1 MGRLCQIWGFHSGG
15 YNLTV
20 RKFTE
25 NLKSI
30 CVMIPT
36 VFRLEGANVDK
47 LYKRRPN
54 NPDQN
59 IESDISARN
68 L

>member
-1 MGRLCQIWGFHSGG
+1 
-15 YNLTV
+15 
-20 RKFTE
+20 
-25 NLKSI
+25 
-30 CVMIPT
+30 MIPT